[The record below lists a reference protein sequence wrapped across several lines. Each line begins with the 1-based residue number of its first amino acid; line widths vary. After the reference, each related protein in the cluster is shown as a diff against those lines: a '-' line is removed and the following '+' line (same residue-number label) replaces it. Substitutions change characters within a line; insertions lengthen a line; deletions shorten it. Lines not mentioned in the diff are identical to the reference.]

1 MASRRE
7 PSRLGDLERELTR
20 FVRRSRATSTAM
32 AAAVHPELDV
42 ASYVVLITIRDL
54 TESRPSGV
62 RAADVAEALRLHKST
77 MSRNITVLEH
87 LGLLERIPSP
97 DDARA
102 RILRITPTGESS
114 LSAAIQARRARMA
127 ETLSR
132 WGASD
137 IKELARLLAQL
148 NDDFD

>member
-1 MASRRE
+1 VASRRE

>member
-20 FVRRSRATSTAM
+20 FVRRSRATSTAT

-54 TESRPSGV
+54 TESQPSGV

-87 LGLLERIPSP
+87 LGLLERTPSP

-114 LSAAIQARRARMA
+114 LSAAVQARRARMA
-127 ETLSR
+127 ETLSQ
-132 WGASD
+132 WSAAD

>member
-1 MASRRE
+1 VASRRE
-7 PSRLGDLERELTR
+7 PSRLGNLERELTR

-54 TESRPSGV
+54 TESRPGGV

-87 LGLLERIPSP
+87 LGLLERTPSP

-132 WGASD
+132 WSATD

>member
-7 PSRLGDLERELTR
+7 PRRLEDIERELTR

-32 AAAVHPELDV
+32 AAEVHPELDV

-54 TESRPSGV
+54 SESRPGGV
-62 RAADVAEALRLHKST
+62 RAADVGEALRLHKST
-77 MSRNITVLEH
+77 MSRNITVLEN

-102 RILRITPTGESS
+102 RILRTTPTGDSS
-114 LSAAIQARRARMA
+114 LTAAIQARRKRMA

-132 WGASD
+132 WSAAD
-137 IKELARLLAQL
+137 VRELARLLGQL
-148 NDDFD
+148 NDDLA